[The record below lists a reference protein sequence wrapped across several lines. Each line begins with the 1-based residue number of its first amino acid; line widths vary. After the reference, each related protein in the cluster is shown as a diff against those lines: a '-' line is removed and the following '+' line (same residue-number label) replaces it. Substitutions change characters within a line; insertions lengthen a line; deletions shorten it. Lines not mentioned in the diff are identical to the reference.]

1 MGWPYEIFALD
12 DAQKHARRQS
22 LDRHAAY
29 AQLSALIPIGL
40 ALLYRLGV
48 LMFRRVSPYQ
58 PVAYSA
64 VPSSPGLKH
73 ERQSAAGSWTIRA
86 RRFAWWL
93 GDDVVVLGFNL
104 GQRDQIIFGS
114 LWPIWLVFL
123 CFIGTGNDYL
133 HLTKRFGI
141 VAISQLPLQYLLILK
156 NINPIAF
163 AFASS
168 HEQLN
173 RWHRVLGGIIYCL
186 LLVHAGLYLNFYI
199 HEGILSER
207 IVRPIPALGLGSIIG
222 MSLLCATAIKFIRT
236 YSYRVFFITHLM
248 VALLLPPAIFFHSHH
263 GGRQYVIEPLVF
275 FFIDLIKRKI
285 DTITVPSTLELIPDT
300 NLIKI
305 VASLPSSKLDR
316 FRKYAGMHVYLTI
329 PFSSRRSSHLLF
341 EFSFNPFTIASV
353 DEKSGELTLVARRQR
368 GPMTKA
374 LAQFA
379 EDDLA
384 NTKVPL
390 CIEGPYGCAKWFP
403 NLAGPEFDRVL
414 LVAGGVGSTFILP
427 ISSILLATRFLNHTQ
442 HLRMGDGYI
451 INENPAARVQMV
463 WAVRGAADASW
474 PLDDGEDTL
483 DDNIQLFLT
492 QSVPRDPTLH
502 EAVEL
507 DSNSYPNPRQIHKRP
522 DLRQIVD
529 DFFRQGVEERVAVL
543 VCGPEEMARELRS
556 YVGAWVKKGRNVW
569 WHNEGFAW

>member
-1 MGWPYEIFALD
+1 MSWSYQIFALD

-40 ALLYRLGV
+40 VLLYRLV
-48 LMFRRVSPYQ
+48 VFILRRASPYQ

-73 ERQSAAGSWTIRA
+73 DRQSPAGFWSTTA
-86 RRFAWWL
+86 RRIAWWL
-93 GDDVVVLGFNL
+93 GDDVVILGLNL
-104 GQRDQIIFGS
+104 GQRDQMVFGS
-114 LWPIWLVFL
+114 LWSMWLVFL
-123 CFIGTGNDYL
+123 CFDGTGNDYL

-141 VAISQLPLQYLLILK
+141 VALSQLPLQYLLILK

-163 AFASS
+163 AFGSS

-173 RWHRVLGGIIYCL
+173 RWHRVLGWIIYSL

-199 HEGILSER
+199 QEGILSER
-207 IVRPIPALGLGSIIG
+207 IVRPVPALGLGSIIG
-222 MSLLCATAIKFIRT
+222 MSLLGATALKTIRT
-236 YSYRVFFITHLM
+236 YSYRVFFITHLT
-248 VALLLPPAIFFHSHH
+248 VAMALPPAIFFHSHH
-263 GGRQYVIEPLVF
+263 GGRQYLVEALLV
-275 FFIDLIKRKI
+275 FFIDLVKRKI
-285 DTITVPSTLELIPDT
+285 DTITMPSTIELIPDT
-300 NLIKI
+300 NLIKV

-329 PFSSRRSSHLLF
+329 PFASRRSSYLLF
-341 EFSFNPFTIASV
+341 EFAYNPFTIASV

-368 GPMTKA
+368 GPMTRA

-379 EDDLA
+379 EDELSD
-384 NTKVPL
+384 TKVSL
-390 CIEGPYGCAKWFP
+390 CMEGPYGCATWFP
-403 NLAGPEFDRVL
+403 NLAGPEFDRIL

-427 ISSILLATRFLNHTQ
+427 ISRI
-442 HLRMGDGYI
+442 
-451 INENPAARVQMV
+451 VV

-474 PLDDGEDTL
+474 PLDNMANTL
-483 DDNIQLFLT
+483 DDNIQLYLT
-492 QSVPRDPTLH
+492 EGVLRELTLH

-507 DSNSYPNPRQIHKRP
+507 DSTSYLNPRQVRKRP

-529 DFFRQGVEERVAVL
+529 GFFRQGAEERVAVL
-543 VCGPEEMARELRS
+543 VCGPEGMARELRS
-556 YVGAWVKKGRNVW
+556 HVGVWVKKGRSVW
-569 WHNEGFAW
+569 WHNESFTW

>member
-1 MGWPYEIFALD
+1 MGWPYQIFALE

-40 ALLYRLGV
+40 VLLYRLGV
-48 LMFRRVSPYQ
+48 FMLRRVSPYQ

-73 ERQSAAGSWTIRA
+73 ERQSAVGSWRGA
-86 RRFAWWL
+86 VRRVRWWL
-93 GDDVVVLGFNL
+93 GDEVVVLGVNL
-104 GQRDQIIFGS
+104 GQRDQIVFGS
-114 LWPIWLVFL
+114 LWAGWLVFL
-123 CFIGTGNDYL
+123 CFEGTGNDYL

-141 VAISQLPLQYLLILK
+141 VGISQLPLQYLLILK

-163 AFASS
+163 AFGSS

-173 RWHRVLGGIIYCL
+173 RWHRVLGWIIYTL

-199 HEGILSER
+199 QEGILAER
-207 IVRPIPALGLGSIIG
+207 IVRPVPALGLGSITG
-222 MSLLCATAIKFIRT
+222 MSLLGATALKTIRT

-248 VALLLPPAIFFHSHH
+248 VALALPPAIFFHSHH
-263 GGRQYVIEPLVF
+263 GGRQYLVEALLV

-305 VASLPSSKLDR
+305 VATLPISKLDR

-329 PFSSRRSSHLLF
+329 PFSSRRSSYLLF
-341 EFSFNPFTIASV
+341 EFAFNPFTIASV

-368 GPMTKA
+368 GPMTTA

-379 EDDLA
+379 ENEPVED
-384 NTKVPL
+384 KVPL
-390 CIEGPYGCAKWFP
+390 CIEGPYGYATWFP
-403 NLAGPEFDRVL
+403 NLASPEFDRIL

-427 ISSILLATRFLNHTQ
+427 IYSKGS
-442 HLRMGDGYI
+442 I
-451 INENPAARVQMV
+451 INENPTARVQVV

-474 PLDDGEDTL
+474 PSDDAGNDIED
-483 DDNIQLFLT
+483 NMQVFLT
-492 QSVPRDPTLH
+492 RTVPRDVTLR

-507 DSNSYPNPRQIHKRP
+507 DSNSYLNPRQIHKRP

-543 VCGPEEMARELRS
+543 VCGPEGMARELRS
-556 YVGAWVKKGRNVW
+556 HVGVWAKKGRNIW